1 MTAIIGTDQRL
12 IMDSLPVFG
21 CTNPEMCKSR
31 DVQNRKRENPVQSQ
45 KIDQGAEPEQ
55 NLKVFYTWPERIA
68 VPKML

>member
-45 KIDQGAEPEQ
+45 KMIKGRNPSRI
-55 NLKVFYTWPERIA
+55 LRFFYTWTERIA
-68 VPKML
+68 APKML